1 METVRDRLWMWGHAA
16 GSHDKG
22 WGISQASR
30 MTPLEGA
37 AYLGVPNLILIRY
50 NDIPAMPFDQY
61 AIPFRA
67 LKRVYWSV
75 TGASGATSD
84 EERDHV
90 LELAERFP
98 NIVGLFLDDFFTQ
111 RGDPAP
117 AVMSLDEVRAL
128 KQRMVL
134 PGRTLRLGVTF
145 YDHDLDR
152 PELVPYL
159 ELCDDVGLFT
169 WEAHR
174 LRNLEANFA
183 TLERI
188 SPRSSKILN
197 LYLYDYGCKQPMPLD
212 LMRLQ
217 AETGLR
223 WLLDGRVEG
232 LILLAS
238 CICDLEFE
246 AVEWARKWIAEVRDT
261 PLPARLRE

>member
-1 METVRDRLWMWGHAA
+1 MDTVRDRLWMWGHAA
-16 GSHDKG
+16 GSHDTG
-22 WGISQASR
+22 WGISRTSR

-37 AYLGVPNLILIRY
+37 AYLGVPNLVLIRY
-50 NDIPAMPFDQY
+50 QDVPAMPFDQY

-67 LKRVYWSV
+67 LDRVYWSV
-75 TGASGATSD
+75 TGASGATSK

-90 LELAERFP
+90 FGLAERFP

-111 RGDPAP
+111 RGDPDP
-117 AVMSLDEVRAL
+117 AVMSLDEVRSL
-128 KQRMVL
+128 KRRMVL
-134 PGRTLRLGVTF
+134 ADRDLRLGVTF

-152 PELVPYL
+152 PELIPHL
-159 ELCDDVGLFT
+159 DLCDDVGLFT

-174 LRNLEANFA
+174 LRNLETNLA

-188 SPRSSKILN
+188 SPSSTKFLN

-212 LMRLQ
+212 LMQLQ
-217 AETGLR
+217 AEIGLR
-223 WLLDGRVEG
+223 WLREGRVGG

-246 AVEWARKWIAEVRDT
+246 AVEWTRKWIAEVGDT
-261 PLPARLRE
+261 LLPD